1 MPKRIV
7 DGEGLWGSKK
17 ILSLKEEHKP
27 EYANWVPLAEAN
39 GTFELD
45 PRKIWLR
52 VYGYNRQKVTMEFV
66 YDLLEDLVA
75 SGLLLAWE
83 EDGKV
88 YGFWDGQDKVG
99 RLPGPSEQKKYK
111 NLPPDPPLDC
121 SKEITLEI
129 IFRLRSS

>member
-17 ILSLKEEHKP
+17 VRSLKNEHKA
-27 EYANWVPLAEAN
+27 EYANLIPLAEAN

-52 VYGYNRQKVTMEFV
+52 VYGYARQEVAMDFV
-66 YDLLEDLVA
+66 YDLLEDLA
-75 SGLLLAWE
+75 SVGLLLAWE
-83 EDGKV
+83 EDGKI

-111 NLPPDPPLDC
+111 SLPPDPPLDC
-121 SKEITLEI
+121 SKDKTLEI
-129 IFRLRSS
+129 LFSLRNS

>member
-17 ILSLKEEHKP
+17 VLALKEEHRA
-27 EYANWVPLAEAN
+27 EYANLIPLAEAN

-52 VYGYNRQKVTMEFV
+52 VYGYTRPSVTMDFV
-66 YDLLEDLVA
+66 YELLEDLA
-75 SGLLLAWE
+75 SVGLLLAWE
-83 EDGKV
+83 EENKA
-88 YGFWDGQDKVG
+88 YGFWDGQDKAG

-111 NLPPDPPLDC
+111 SLPPDPPLDC
-121 SKEITLEI
+121 SKDKTIEILS
-129 IFRLRSS
+129 RLRLS

>member
-17 ILSLKEEHKP
+17 VLTLKEENKA
-27 EYANWVPLAEAN
+27 EYANLLPLAEAN

-52 VYGYNRQKVTMEFV
+52 VYGYNRQNVSMEFV
-66 YDLLEDLVA
+66 YYLLEDLA
-75 SGLLLAWE
+75 SSGLLLAWE
-83 EDGKV
+83 EDEKV
-88 YGFWDGQDKVG
+88 YGFWDGQDKIG

-111 NLPPDPPLDC
+111 SLPPDPPLDC
-121 SKEITLEI
+121 SKDKTIEILL
-129 IFRLRSS
+129 RLRNS

>member
-7 DGEGLWGSKK
+7 DGEGIWGSKK
-17 ILSLKEEHKP
+17 ILLLKEEHRP
-27 EYANWVPLAEAN
+27 EYANLLPLAEAN

-45 PRKIWLR
+45 LRKIWLR
-52 VYGYNRQKVTMEFV
+52 VYGYNRPSVSMEFL
-66 YDLLEDLVA
+66 YDVLVDLAAV
-75 SGLLLAWE
+75 GLLMAWE

-88 YGFWDGQDKVG
+88 YAFWDGQDKVG

-121 SKEITLEI
+121 SKEKTWEI
-129 IFRLRSS
+129 ILSLRNS

>member
-17 ILSLKEEHKP
+17 VLALKEGNRA
-27 EYANWVPLAEAN
+27 EYANLLPLAEAN

-52 VYGYNRQKVTMEFV
+52 VYGYNRPSVTMDFV
-66 YDLLEDLVA
+66 YALLEDLA
-75 SGLLLAWE
+75 AAELLLAWE
-83 EDGKV
+83 EEEKF

-111 NLPPDPPLDC
+111 SLPPDPPLDC
-121 SKEITLEI
+121 SKEKTIEI
-129 IFRLRSS
+129 LSRLRLS

>member
-17 ILSLKEEHKP
+17 ILLLKEEHKA
-27 EYANWVPLAEAN
+27 EYANWLPLAEAN

-52 VYGYNRQKVTMEFV
+52 VYGYNRPSVTMNFV
-66 YDLLEDLVA
+66 HDLLEDLTSA
-75 SGLLLAWE
+75 GLLLAWK

-121 SKEITLEI
+121 SKEKTLEI
-129 IFRLRSS
+129 ISALRDS